1 MASDPI
7 PGMETVVATVSG
19 YRGSE
24 LVDLIELMTHA
35 GANYI
40 GKLSSANA
48 FTHLVCRKFEG
59 KKYEMAKRFRLIIV
73 NHRWIEDCV
82 KHGKRVPEQLYTLQS
97 GEEVGPLCMKAPLVT
112 KPGSS
117 AKKGKAAA
125 DEPRV
130 FGNSEDIIDLGC
142 RSSWQGVLTDSRL
155 LNENSFAEFKQNNS
169 SQKRQNNSVKTNSK
183 KELQSSSMDCF
194 EDPPLSRSL
203 RMENSYPEFKENN
216 SSQKRQTKDV
226 KTNSIKELQFRRRNC
241 FEDPPLSR
249 ALRMKES
256 CGHSVR
262 AERNIPRDI
271 GMSMAAE
278 IPRKKR
284 RLVKKNIGSAR
295 SVLSDSDS
303 DRECHPTGVQSIH
316 DDRVTILSDDSNDD
330 LDTGYKGGEVG
341 GNHLSTSKDPNISV
355 VNRSIAPETTPQN
368 GCLDAEKLEIGSESD
383 QATKGPLQDFSCVI
397 CWTEFSTT
405 RGILPC
411 GHRYCYPCIEN
422 WADQLS
428 SRRKISTC
436 PLCKAPFTAIT
447 KVDDAITSDQNIFS
461 QTIPSAPKVDISF
474 LIDQGTSNFAAQ
486 SASVNVCAEC
496 HSLEPEELLVS
507 CNVCR
512 IRRIHAYCQD
522 PPSDTWTCIFC
533 KDLRSLYRSSY
544 HRY

>member
-203 RMENSYPEFKENN
+203 RME
-216 SSQKRQTKDV
+216 
-226 KTNSIKELQFRRRNC
+226 
-241 FEDPPLSR
+241 
-249 ALRMKES
+249 ES